1 MIDDEQRKRHARSSL
16 RLMLLTAGIF
26 AGLALF
32 MPLVAAMFSG
42 YSFLRFPLS
51 LFLAGQGI
59 IIGIIATIFWAAK
72 RQDRLDR
79 RYGLTNEF

>member
-1 MIDDEQRKRHARSSL
+1 
-16 RLMLLTAGIF
+16 
-26 AGLALF
+26 
-32 MPLVAAMFSG
+32 
-42 YSFLRFPLS
+42 